1 MKNSTYYKRLL
12 IAVSPLLIVLL
23 AVSSSFATVK
33 LEFWTN
39 FGAGPS
45 LETLNQLVQQFN
57 STHPSIQ
64 VRHRGVPGDLGE
76 QYQMAIV
83 AGIPPDLGWVGPDW
97 FINFYDTD
105 ILVPV
110 DELAVNDDF
119 DTEQFWPGL
128 WDEDKYKG
136 HQWGVPFEVGSEALM
151 YNKDKFAYSGIAEA
165 PETWSEFVNVGK
177 KLTDADSGQYS
188 FHLWGFPYMS
198 VQWIWRNN
206 GSLVSED
213 LRRVTFTD
221 PRTVDALQWYGD
233 LVVNHRIAGG
243 SFADGSAAMMVTH
256 AGWYGQFK
264 DFSFEA
270 DASYPPISETG
281 TRASLNYYKELV
293 IFRSTPEKEQAAWTF
308 VKWLMEPENLAHWA
322 VETGYLP
329 VSQTALGTDTYQHYL
344 QENPKLLAW
353 IEELAYLRG
362 FPYLTSWGQILELFG
377 QASSAVRSG
386 QASAA
391 TALEGLQGA
400 AQAILDR
407 EWARIEGIEDEDDP
421 GVQVGFID
429 ELSNIDEWYVPG
441 GGAAKISWVGN
452 ALELVSNGERDWG
465 ECRRLIDVNA
475 SRFTKLEVT
484 IDSIKNG
491 RCVLAIQ
498 TPLGELKWSG
508 VSNAG
513 VYTYDITGQPG
524 PFELK
529 VFYEGADAK
538 VRIGQVRVIR

>member
-1 MKNSTYYKRLL
+1 
-12 IAVSPLLIVLL
+12 
-23 AVSSSFATVK
+23 
-33 LEFWTN
+33 
-39 FGAGPS
+39 
-45 LETLNQLVQQFN
+45 
-57 STHPSIQ
+57 
-64 VRHRGVPGDLGE
+64 
-76 QYQMAIV
+76 
-83 AGIPPDLGWVGPDW
+83 
-97 FINFYDTD
+97 
-105 ILVPV
+105 
-110 DELAVNDDF
+110 
-119 DTEQFWPGL
+119 
-128 WDEDKYKG
+128 
-136 HQWGVPFEVGSEALM
+136 
-151 YNKDKFAYSGIAEA
+151 
-165 PETWSEFVNVGK
+165 
-177 KLTDADSGQYS
+177 
-188 FHLWGFPYMS
+188 
-198 VQWIWRNN
+198 
-206 GSLVSED
+206 
-213 LRRVTFTD
+213 
-221 PRTVDALQWYGD
+221 
-233 LVVNHRIAGG
+233 
-243 SFADGSAAMMVTH
+243 
-256 AGWYGQFK
+256 
-264 DFSFEA
+264 
-270 DASYPPISETG
+270 
-281 TRASLNYYKELV
+281 
-293 IFRSTPEKEQAAWTF
+293 
-308 VKWLMEPENLAHWA
+308 
-322 VETGYLP
+322 
-329 VSQTALGTDTYQHYL
+329 
-344 QENPKLLAW
+344 
-353 IEELAYLRG
+353 
-362 FPYLTSWGQILELFG
+362 
-377 QASSAVRSG
+377 
-386 QASAA
+386 AA